1 MRKTLRSMANWKK
14 VTLLIVGIIFLTRA
28 GFIAVRGE
36 IDKEYFT
43 SGEFD
48 FTEAT
53 TIPCQNVSQTFVST
67 QDRLNSLEFY
77 FVNIADD
84 KAGALTTAIYSGEE
98 LIYQTNITL
107 SNVNN
112 SEWKKIFV
120 NAELKKNTEY
130 KIILNASEECTQI
143 PNVPVVNTGTAP
155 EVVLSYAGDGILNGN
170 IAVKY
175 GYLRS
180 PGMEDRM
187 VMISLWI
194 ILYFLIC
201 LGILRSEQIW
211 KQYVK
216 FRNHVTAHADGNI
229 VSYMMELLG
238 CMLIIN
244 CSGIPFQELT
254 KIILY
259 AISLL
264 AVFNMH
270 EKKKYIDRIAD
281 CNRKKAVLIIL
292 YFYASFALVGQRIF
306 IYPLTLKL
314 TTEGLFV
321 YLVTTA
327 WFVPVINSILFYLN
341 AISENSFSQ
350 QKRLTNGRLIVL
362 CSALLV
368 IPGLYNL
375 FANNPGM
382 SSPDTY
388 YCMIT
393 SAHNL
398 HGTENWHPAFYC
410 MILRLIQ
417 IIWDSTYTVIIA
429 QYFFWTYVMCE
440 FFLFLK
446 KKNLSDSI
454 IIMAAAFCGI
464 NAGNFLFL
472 NTIWKD
478 IPYTL
483 SLLWTFII
491 IARMSIDFD
500 ECKSKWYIYLELVFS
515 LVGVY
520 FYRRNGVVSFIIVA
534 ASLAIVLRKN
544 KKLIASLF
552 VSVILIGIISGPVYT
567 YFEIQDTG
575 RNGIY
580 HGLGQDILGVYY
592 SGGEVSEQTLKMIN
606 MMTAYNNAE
615 YVYTPT
621 WSNQSYVVDVPPTE
635 FVVNY
640 LDTFLKNPLIMT
652 RAIIDREDALWDI
665 YPGMDSA
672 LAYVNYT
679 DTEDWAEGWN
689 DYYSKRIYRSLY
701 TGMSA
706 ATAYTANA
714 QWLSAIEWRCGLLL
728 LLAGI
733 SYVLLIIRFGFR
745 KYLLMLAPSIGHIMS
760 LLLSTG
766 WSDFRYFWVMN
777 PLDLCAILLTIV
789 IIQEYGFIK
798 QNRIE

>member
-187 VMISLWI
+187 VMISLW
-194 ILYFLIC
+194 
-201 LGILRSEQIW
+201 
-211 KQYVK
+211 
-216 FRNHVTAHADGNI
+216 
-229 VSYMMELLG
+229 
-238 CMLIIN
+238 
-244 CSGIPFQELT
+244 
-254 KIILY
+254 
-259 AISLL
+259 
-264 AVFNMH
+264 
-270 EKKKYIDRIAD
+270 
-281 CNRKKAVLIIL
+281 IIL